1 MDEWRGGEQRKQ
13 QRTPT
18 AEEIRS
24 ADELLRSSR
33 EARIGRRGWEP
44 IPMVDC
50 NYDEWQLAPFG
61 SDKLRKLHARASMGF
76 SGGASSGGASSS
88 GGGSAAADIEDAEL
102 TSPSSD
108 DDDDAAGDEAREEEE
123 DGDAELAA
131 PAAEAGAVQ
140 ADGSADED
148 EVKTEIGSDVAEDE
162 LMLLQAEAVEAGG
175 EETEVGE
182 ADSQSNAASSDSDGE
197 SSIPLRQLAG
207 IIRCNQVLKAV
218 QSRVLEAMVEGAV
231 ATAAQLVRGR
241 EDSDEDDLPL
251 DQRPVLVRMRAEAST
266 HDGSAPE
273 GMEVED
279 AAADADEAPA
289 LASAG
294 GWMQRTAAQQEMQ
307 RRLRAALEVMQWPS
321 TAAEAERMA
330 HDEGLQLRESSR
342 ADSGFAG
349 VDRVYGD
356 QWRAQITLPKAGSEH
371 LMLLMIKEGA
381 SLAVARAS
389 KLLEQW
395 M

>member
-24 ADELLRSSR
+24 ADELLRSTR

-76 SGGASSGGASSS
+76 SGSASSSGASSS
-88 GGGSAAADIEDAEL
+88 GGGAAVADIEDAEL

-148 EVKTEIGSDVAEDE
+148 EVKTEIGSDVAEDD

-231 ATAAQLVRGR
+231 ATAAQWVRER

-279 AAADADEAPA
+279 AAVDADEAPA

-294 GWMQRTAAQQEMQ
+294 GRTAAQLEMQ
-307 RRLRAALEVMQWPS
+307 RRLKAALAVMQWPL

-349 VDRVYGD
+349 VYRGPRRGD
-356 QWRAQITLPKAGSEH
+356 TWRAQITLPNGGQVDV
-371 LMLLMIKEGA
+371 MLLTIKEGA